1 MRGAWESYFEYIPE
15 LHTEGIFIQIG
26 CDGLAH
32 VIEAGVLSDTHG
44 DRQCEL
50 LMNKGGNTKRYAEIW
65 QVRSRPWM
73 NKG

>member
-15 LHTEGIFIQIG
+15 LHTESIFIQIG

-50 LMNKGGNTKRYAEIW
+50 LMNKGGNTSLTLVLLW
-65 QVRSRPWM
+65 D
-73 NKG
+73 GGFFCTL